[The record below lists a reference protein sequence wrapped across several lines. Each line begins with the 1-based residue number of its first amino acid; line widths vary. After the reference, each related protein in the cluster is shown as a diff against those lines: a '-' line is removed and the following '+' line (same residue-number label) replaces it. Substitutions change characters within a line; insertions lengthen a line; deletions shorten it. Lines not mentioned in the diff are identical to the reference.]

1 MVSDLRQVRAGAA
14 AALPDTNETALQ
26 PGATDVEGATRT
38 ATARTRPSWSE
49 MSNYEEYEREELR
62 RLVEEEGSNWMQ
74 RHCIQPA
81 QFGEYKC
88 TLCGKELKALCQV
101 WAHPRAATT
110 GNRTG
115 FTCDAGLR
123 LGLLFQPDWPERSAA
138 CGALRIPESGG

>member
-88 TLCGKELKALCQV
+88 TMCGKELKALCQV
-101 WAHPRAATT
+101 WAHIRSSPQRAT
-110 GNRTG
+110 
-115 FTCDAGLR
+115 
-123 LGLLFQPDWPERSAA
+123 P
-138 CGALRIPESGG
+138 

>member
-1 MVSDLRQVRAGAA
+1 MRAWGHLCVVSDLRQVRAGAA

-101 WAHPRAATT
+101 WAHIRSSPQRAT
-110 GNRTG
+110 
-115 FTCDAGLR
+115 
-123 LGLLFQPDWPERSAA
+123 P
-138 CGALRIPESGG
+138 